1 MRSINTTILVS
12 SHISTTSPLTIK
24 CIKVTSQYR
33 ISVRRHSLLSSS
45 HNLFQRCL
53 IHCTNISCGQW
64 ADCWLCLLFLCSCL
78 SCYSSCTLWLR
89 LRACYLLSRAS
100 HILVSRWGS
109 NTFHILTSSCDG
121 FGFINDIVNQTSRT
135 FVDSETT
142 ILSLCFSIKTFA
154 SIQLPTIRSFQ
165 DLVRLTI
172 LFSFIQILLSNICF
186 SSMGSFKVID
196 TSHQGLDTVSITSL
210 YSSVNTLLV
219 ITQ

>member
-24 CIKVTSQYR
+24 CIQVTSQYR
-33 ISVRRHSLLSSS
+33 VGVRRHSLLSSS

-53 IHCTNISCGQW
+53 IHCTNIPCGQW
-64 ADCWLCLLFLCSCL
+64 ADCWLWLCSCL

-89 LRACYLLSRAS
+89 LRVCYLLSRAS

-109 NTFHILTSSCDG
+109 NTFHILTSGCDS
-121 FGFINDIVNQTSRT
+121 FGFINNIVNQTSRT
-135 FVDSETT
+135 FVDSKTT
-142 ILSLCFSIKTFA
+142 ILSLCFSIQTFA
-154 SIQLPTIRSFQ
+154 IIQLPPIRSFQ

-172 LFSFIQILLSNICF
+172 LFSFIQVLLGNICF

-219 ITQ
+219 IT